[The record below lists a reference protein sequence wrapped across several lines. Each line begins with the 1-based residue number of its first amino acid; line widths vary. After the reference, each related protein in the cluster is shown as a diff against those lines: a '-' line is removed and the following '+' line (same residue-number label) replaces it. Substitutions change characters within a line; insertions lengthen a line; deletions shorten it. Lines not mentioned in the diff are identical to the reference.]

1 MWRFTAIS
9 RRYVARPLAVW
20 ALVLTAVATGVYWV
34 DTNGHHELEHRFRL
48 RVVIASDFVSTYAE
62 DLIARERAQAQQF
75 LSAPVVEARTFE
87 QSVASFGY
95 AAALLLDGNG
105 QAIHAVPANPATL
118 GVDLT
123 TRYEHLRVALRDN
136 RPTVSAVVSS
146 AAEGLPVVSFAT
158 PFETPV
164 GRRVFAGA
172 IDIRSSSLGNYLTH
186 AIALAGSKVYLVDDA
201 GKVVGA
207 NQTVSGLGTLAD
219 HEPELARAIA
229 GNEAGRYDDE
239 EEGWHYDYAPVV
251 GTPWKLVAAVRTG
264 VLYQPMAGTAAGG
277 WVTLGGL
284 AVIGLY
290 GVRLWARSARNR
302 AELRES
308 EERFRG
314 LFDGSLVGMLLVG
327 ASNGRL
333 VRVNPA
339 LGDLLGYRGNT
350 LAGQTL
356 DDIVHPGDM
365 AAYETL
371 RADAVAGTRRGFT
384 TELRFV
390 DAMSRALP
398 VALTATLVRD
408 GDGRPLYFA
417 TQAVDVSER
426 HRWAAEQRRIQV
438 ELTSRAGDLERAN
451 EAIRAAHQRT
461 ADLVA
466 MLSHDVRQ
474 PLGVITGYCELL
486 MEGWQV
492 LGEEKKLREVGR
504 IARAGTRMMELVE
517 EVLTLTE
524 VDQGGLKAR
533 RSSINMEEA
542 LDEALGGLGAGQR
555 PRTRVD
561 VEPGL
566 AVLVDTRHLQQILVN
581 LLSNAHKYGGENGEV
596 LVQAGRIDNALV
608 EVCVSDTGEGV
619 PPEFAPHLFE
629 RFSRAT
635 SGVAPTRTGT
645 GLGLYIVRE
654 LVEANGG
661 TIRYEPNRPTG
672 SRFVVELPAD
682 PARVRELNATSR

>member
-1 MWRFTAIS
+1 M
-9 RRYVARPLAVW
+9 W
-20 ALVLTAVATGVYWV
+20 ALVLFAVATGVFWV
-34 DTNGHHELEHRFRL
+34 DNNGHVELEHRFRL
-48 RVVIASDFVSTYAE
+48 RVAIASDFVSTYVE
-62 DLIARERAQAQQF
+62 DLLARERTQAMQF
-75 LSAPVVEARTFE
+75 LSDPTVEARAFS

-95 AAALLLDGNG
+95 AAAVMIDGNG
-105 QAIHAVPANPATL
+105 HVIHAVPSNPAIL

-123 TRYEHLRVALRDN
+123 TRYEHLRAALRDN
-136 RPTVSAVVSS
+136 QPAVSQVVSS

-158 PFETPV
+158 PFETPG

-172 IDIRSSSLGNYLTH
+172 VDIRSSSLGDYLTH
-186 AIALAGSKVYLVDDA
+186 AIALAGSRTYLVDTA
-201 GKVVGA
+201 GHVVGA
-207 NQTVSGLGTLAD
+207 NQTLTGINPLAERD
-219 HEPELARAIA
+219 PSLARAVA
-229 GNEAGRYDDE
+229 DGESGRYEDRDE
-239 EEGWHYDYAPVV
+239 PWHFDSSPVV
-251 GTPWKLVAAVRTG
+251 GTPWSLVASVRTS
-264 VLYQPMAGTAAGG
+264 VLYQPVAGTATGG

-284 AVIGLY
+284 AVLGLL

-314 LFDGSLVGMLLVG
+314 LFDGSLVGMMLVG

-333 VRVNPA
+333 IRVNPA

-350 LAGQTL
+350 LAGQTV
-356 DDIVHPGDM
+356 DDIVHAEDLL
-365 AAYETL
+365 AYDTM

-390 DAMSRALP
+390 DAMSRTLP

-417 TQAVDVSER
+417 AQAVDVSEK

-438 ELTSRAGDLERAN
+438 ELTSRAGALERAN
-451 EAIRAAHQRT
+451 DALKAAQQRT

-474 PLGVITGYCELL
+474 PLGVITGYCEVLL
-486 MEGWQV
+486 ESWQAISD
-492 LGEEKKLREVGR
+492 EMKLREVGR
-504 IARAGTRMMELVE
+504 ISRAGTRMMELVE

-524 VDQGGLKAR
+524 VEHGGLRAR
-533 RSSINMEEA
+533 RSGIAMEVA
-542 LDEALGGLGAGQR
+542 LDEALGALSIELRA
-555 PRTRVD
+555 RTRVD

-566 AVLVDTRHLQQILVN
+566 AVLADARHLQQILVN
-581 LLSNAHKYGGENGEV
+581 LLSNAHKYGGEDVG
-596 LVQAGRIDNALV
+596 VQAGRLDNALV
-608 EVCVSDTGEGV
+608 EVCVSDDGEGV
-619 PPEFAPHLFE
+619 PPEFVPHLFE
-629 RFSRAT
+629 RFTRAV

-645 GLGLYIVRE
+645 GLGLYIVGE

-661 TIRYEPNRPTG
+661 SIRYEPNRPTG

-682 PARVRELNATSR
+682 PARVRELTSR

>member
-1 MWRFTAIS
+1 MWRFTGIS
-9 RRYVARPLAVW
+9 WRYTARPLVVW
-20 ALVLTAVATGVYWV
+20 ALAICAVATGVFWV
-34 DTNGHHELEHRFRL
+34 DSNGHDELDHRFRL
-48 RVVIASDFVSTYAE
+48 RVVIASDFVSSYVG
-62 DLIARERAQAQQF
+62 DLLEREHSQAMQF
-75 LSAPVVEARTFE
+75 LSTPAVEARTFE

-95 AAALLLDGNG
+95 AAAVLIGDDG
-105 QAIHAVPANPATL
+105 QVIHAAPGNANLL

-123 TRYEHLRVALRDN
+123 TRYEHLRTALSDN
-136 RPTVSAVVSS
+136 RPAVSQVVSS
-146 AAEGLPVVSFAT
+146 AAAGLPVVSFAT
-158 PFETPV
+158 PYETPT

-172 IDIRSSSLGNYLTH
+172 VDIRSSPLGQYLNH
-186 AIALAGSKVYLVDDA
+186 AIALSGSQVYLVD
-201 GKVVGA
+201 GNGNVVGA
-207 NQTVSGLGTLAD
+207 NQTVTGIGTLAD
-219 HEPELARAIA
+219 RDPELARAIA
-229 GNEAGRYDDE
+229 AGSTGGYEDE
-239 EEGWHYDYAPVV
+239 DERWHFDSAPVA
-251 GTPWKLVAAVRTG
+251 GTPWKLVAAVRQT
-264 VLYQPMAGTAAGG
+264 VLYQPMAGTSVAG
-277 WVTLGGL
+277 WVTLGSL
-284 AVIGLY
+284 AVIGLF
-290 GVRLWARSARNR
+290 GVRLWARSSRSR

-314 LFDGSLVGMLLVG
+314 LFDGSLVSMLLVG

-339 LGDLLGYRGNT
+339 LCDLLGYRENT

-356 DDIVHPGDM
+356 DDIVHPDDSPT
-365 AAYETL
+365 YEAL

-384 TELRFV
+384 SELRFV

-408 GDGRPLYFA
+408 ADGRPLYFA
-417 TQAVDVSER
+417 AQAVDVSER

-451 EAIRAAHQRT
+451 DALKAAQQRT

-474 PLGVITGYCELL
+474 PLGVITGYCEVLL
-486 MEGWQV
+486 EGWQL
-492 LGEEKKLREVGR
+492 LGDEKKLREVGR
-504 IARAGTRMMELVE
+504 IARAGSKMMELVE

-524 VDQGGLKAR
+524 VDHGGLRAR
-533 RSSINMEEA
+533 RSGIGMEEA
-542 LDEALGGLGAGQR
+542 LDDVLDGLGADER
-555 PRTRVD
+555 PRTRAD

-566 AVLVDTRHLQQILVN
+566 AVLADARHLRQILAN
-581 LLSNAHKYGGENGEV
+581 LLSNAHKYGGDEGEV
-596 LVQAGRIDNALV
+596 RVQAGRLDTALV
-608 EVCVSDTGEGV
+608 EICVSDCGEGV
-619 PPEFAPHLFE
+619 PPEFVPHLFE

-682 PARVRELNATSR
+682 PSRIRELDATSR

>member
-1 MWRFTAIS
+1 M
-9 RRYVARPLAVW
+9 W
-20 ALVLTAVATGVYWV
+20 ALLLAAVATGVYWV

-62 DLIARERAQAQQF
+62 DLIARERTQALQF
-75 LSAPVVEARTFE
+75 LSGPTVEARVFE
-87 QSVASFGY
+87 QAVASFGY
-95 AAALLLDGNG
+95 SAAVLLDSNG
-105 QAIHAVPANPATL
+105 QAIHAVPANPTTL

-123 TRYEHLRVALRDN
+123 TRYEHLRVALRDG
-136 RPTVSAVVSS
+136 RPSVSSVVTS

-158 PFETPV
+158 PYETPA

-172 IDIRSSSLGNYLTH
+172 IDIRSSSLGNYLSH
-186 AIALAGSKVYLVDDA
+186 AIALAGSHVYLVDNA
-201 GKVVGA
+201 GHVVGA
-207 NQTVSGLGTLAD
+207 NQNVVGISTLAE
-219 HEPELARAIA
+219 HEPELAHAVAR
-229 GNEAGRYDDE
+229 NESGSYESDE
-239 EEGWHYDYAPVV
+239 EAWHYDSAPVP
-251 GTPWKLVAAVRTG
+251 GTPWKLVASVRNE
-264 VLYQPMAGTAAGG
+264 VLYQPMDGTAAGG
-277 WVTLGGL
+277 WVGLGGL
-284 AVIGLY
+284 AVLGLF

-333 VRVNPA
+333 LRVNPA
-339 LGDLLGYRGNT
+339 LCDLLGYRGTT

-356 DDIVHPGDM
+356 DDIVHPDDL
-365 AAYETL
+365 AAYDSL

-408 GDGRPLYFA
+408 ADGRPLYFA
-417 TQAVDVSER
+417 AQAVDVSER

-451 EAIRAAHQRT
+451 DALRSAQQRT

-474 PLGVITGYCELL
+474 PLGVITGYCEVLL
-486 MEGWQV
+486 EGWEA
-492 LGEEKKLREVGR
+492 LSDEKKLREVGR
-504 IARAGTRMMELVE
+504 ISRAGGKMMELVE

-533 RSSINMEEA
+533 RSGIRMEEA
-542 LDEALGGLGAGQR
+542 LGEALDGLSASER
-555 PRTRVD
+555 PRTRAD

-566 AVLVDTRHLQQILVN
+566 AVLADARHLQQILVN
-581 LLSNAHKYGGENGEV
+581 LLSNAHKYGGEDAEV
-596 LVQAGRIDNALV
+596 RVQAGRLDNALV
-608 EVCVSDTGEGV
+608 EIVVSDSGEGV
-619 PPEFAPHLFE
+619 PPEFVPHLFE
-629 RFSRAT
+629 RFSRAA

-682 PARVRELNATSR
+682 PARVRELTSR

>member
-1 MWRFTAIS
+1 M
-9 RRYVARPLAVW
+9 
-20 ALVLTAVATGVYWV
+20 
-34 DTNGHHELEHRFRL
+34 
-48 RVVIASDFVSTYAE
+48 
-62 DLIARERAQAQQF
+62 
-75 LSAPVVEARTFE
+75 
-87 QSVASFGY
+87 
-95 AAALLLDGNG
+95 
-105 QAIHAVPANPATL
+105 
-118 GVDLT
+118 
-123 TRYEHLRVALRDN
+123 
-136 RPTVSAVVSS
+136 
-146 AAEGLPVVSFAT
+146 
-158 PFETPV
+158 
-164 GRRVFAGA
+164 
-172 IDIRSSSLGNYLTH
+172 
-186 AIALAGSKVYLVDDA
+186 YLVDA
-201 GKVVGA
+201 ATRVVGA
-207 NQTVSGLGTLAD
+207 NQPVSGITTLAD
-219 HEPELARAIA
+219 HHPELARAVA
-229 GNEAGRYDDE
+229 RKETGGFDDAEAE
-239 EEGWHYDYAPVV
+239 NWHYDSAPVA
-251 GTPWKLVAAVRTG
+251 GTPWNLVAAVPNE
-264 VLYQPMAGTAAGG
+264 VLHQPVAGTATAG

-284 AVIGLY
+284 AVVGLY
-290 GVRLWARSARNR
+290 FVRLWVRGARSR

-314 LFDGSLVGMLLVG
+314 LFDGSMVGMLLIG
-327 ASNGRL
+327 AANGRL

-356 DDIVHPGDM
+356 DDILHQDDVET
-365 AAYETL
+365 YESL
-371 RADAVAGTRRGFT
+371 RAEVVAGTRRGFT

-417 TQAVDVSER
+417 AQAVDVSER

-451 EAIRAAHQRT
+451 DALKAAQQRT

-474 PLGVITGYCELL
+474 PLGVITGYCEVLL
-486 MEGWQV
+486 EGWQS
-492 LGEEKKLREVGR
+492 LGDEKKLREVGR
-504 IARAGTRMMELVE
+504 ISRAGGRMIELVE

-524 VDQGGLKAR
+524 VDRGGLRAR
-533 RSSINMEEA
+533 RSGIRMEEA
-542 LDEALGGLGAGQR
+542 LDQAFDGINASER

-566 AVLVDTRHLQQILVN
+566 AVLADARHLRQILVN
-581 LLSNAHKYGGENGEV
+581 LLSNAHKYGGEKGEV
-596 LVQAGRIDNALV
+596 RVQAGRLDNALV
-608 EVCVSDTGEGV
+608 EIVVSDTGDGV
-619 PPEFAPHLFE
+619 PPEFVAHLFE
-629 RFSRAT
+629 RFSRAS
-635 SGVAPTRTGT
+635 SGVAPSRTGT

-682 PARVRELNATSR
+682 PARVRELAR

>member
-9 RRYVARPLAVW
+9 RKYVARPLLVW
-20 ALVLTAVATGVYWV
+20 ALLLAAVATGVYWV

-62 DLIARERAQAQQF
+62 DLIARERTQALQF
-75 LSAPVVEARTFE
+75 LSGPTVEARVFE
-87 QSVASFGY
+87 QAVASFGY
-95 AAALLLDGNG
+95 SAAVLLDSNG
-105 QAIHAVPANPATL
+105 QAIHAVPANPTTL

-123 TRYEHLRVALRDN
+123 TRYEHLRVALRDG
-136 RPTVSAVVSS
+136 RPSVSSVVTS

-158 PFETPV
+158 PYETPA

-172 IDIRSSSLGNYLTH
+172 IDIRSSSLGNYLSH
-186 AIALAGSKVYLVDDA
+186 AIALAGSHVYLVDNA
-201 GKVVGA
+201 GHVVGA
-207 NQTVSGLGTLAD
+207 NQNVVGISTLAE
-219 HEPELARAIA
+219 HEPELAHAVAR
-229 GNEAGRYDDE
+229 NESGSYESDE
-239 EEGWHYDYAPVV
+239 EAWHYDSAPVP
-251 GTPWKLVAAVRTG
+251 GTPWKLVASVRNE
-264 VLYQPMAGTAAGG
+264 VLYQPMDGTAAGG
-277 WVTLGGL
+277 WVGLGGL
-284 AVIGLY
+284 AVLGLF

-333 VRVNPA
+333 LRVNPA
-339 LGDLLGYRGNT
+339 LCDLLGYRGTT

-356 DDIVHPGDM
+356 DDIVHPDDL
-365 AAYETL
+365 AAYDSL

-408 GDGRPLYFA
+408 ADGRPLYFA
-417 TQAVDVSER
+417 AQAVDVSER

-451 EAIRAAHQRT
+451 DALRSAQQRT

-474 PLGVITGYCELL
+474 PLGVITGYCEVLL
-486 MEGWQV
+486 EGWEA
-492 LGEEKKLREVGR
+492 LSDEKKLREVGR
-504 IARAGTRMMELVE
+504 ISRAGGKMMELVE

-533 RSSINMEEA
+533 RSGIRMEEA
-542 LDEALGGLGAGQR
+542 LGEALDGLSASER
-555 PRTRVD
+555 PRTRAD

-566 AVLVDTRHLQQILVN
+566 AVLADARHLQQILVN
-581 LLSNAHKYGGENGEV
+581 LLSNAHKYGGEDAEV
-596 LVQAGRIDNALV
+596 RVQAGRLDNALV
-608 EVCVSDTGEGV
+608 EIVVSDSGEGV
-619 PPEFAPHLFE
+619 PPEFVPHLFE
-629 RFSRAT
+629 RFSRAA

-682 PARVRELNATSR
+682 PARVRELTSR